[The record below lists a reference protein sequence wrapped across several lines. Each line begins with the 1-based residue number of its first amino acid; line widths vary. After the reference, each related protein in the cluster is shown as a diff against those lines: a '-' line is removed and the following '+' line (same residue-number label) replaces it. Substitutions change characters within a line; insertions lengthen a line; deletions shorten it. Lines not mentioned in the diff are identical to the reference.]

1 MAVLGSL
8 KVAATR
14 QEREFLRGS
23 VRSMGF
29 AFGIAL
35 DPTGCLPGNE
45 DRDPTHRV
53 RLKGFDG
60 VAFDAGAAWEMT
72 IKRGENEGR
81 KLYSISIDPLP
92 ELPMGLRVSAF
103 PETNDAGDLTG
114 YRVEFERPRQSKPAP
129 AAAEPLNDEI
139 PF

>member
-35 DPTGCLPGNE
+35 DPTGCLPGND

-60 VAFDAGAAWEMT
+60 VAFDAGAAWEMP
-72 IKRGENEGR
+72 IKRGENEGKR
-81 KLYSISIDPLP
+81 LYSISIDPLP

-103 PETNDAGDLTG
+103 PDGEGC

-129 AAAEPLNDEI
+129 AAAEPLNDEV